1 MANPTPTNSGK
12 VKTAPRRLSGERTSA
27 MAARTGKQAAI
38 SVLVS
43 TSRHP
48 TNGQDKNS
56 IAATQPAHEENPRER
71 QIINIDSAAP
81 IENISDVYAPPSQ
94 PHPKKVIGK
103 SVAAPP

>member
-1 MANPTPTNSGK
+1 
-12 VKTAPRRLSGERTSA
+12 